1 MGVLDRFLNAM
12 KRNDNDGFDDDD
24 FLDDEM
30 DDFEEEAPKKRF
42 FKKQNEE
49 DDLGDLDMDEKVPSG
64 KEKSKAKSFQK
75 SGSTSSPRPYSTS
88 SAKTSN
94 SGKISQMRT
103 TKKSVAGM
111 EVCVIKP
118 RSMEDTREITDTL
131 LANCTV
137 VLNMEGLDVDIAQR
151 IIDFSS
157 GSCYAIDGNLKN
169 ICEALNL
176 SADHLLDLK
185 PLDTDAYDYTIFHV
199 LMEQCPN
206 SYRDGLYRVMSAYVQ
221 SVSEALKKEGS

>member
-12 KRNDNDGFDDDD
+12 KLNDNDGFDDDD

-131 LANCTV
+131 LASCT
-137 VLNMEGLDVDIAQR
+137 IW
-151 IIDFSS
+151 
-157 GSCYAIDGNLKN
+157 K
-169 ICEALNL
+169 
-176 SADHLLDLK
+176 
-185 PLDTDAYDYTIFHV
+185 V
-199 LMEQCPN
+199 LMLILHRESLILHPVPAMQ
-206 SYRDGLYRVMSAYVQ
+206 STVIFRKSAILFLSLRRPVWKFP
-221 SVSEALKKEGS
+221 EIFRKF

>member
-12 KRNDNDGFDDDD
+12 KLNDNDGFDDDD

-137 VLNMEGLDVDIAQR
+137 VLNMEGLDVRCMRGFR
-151 IIDFSS
+151 IRDRISFLSFREQWPLLLPGRCFPMAFRS
-157 GSCYAIDGNLKN
+157 ISN
-169 ICEALNL
+169 IPKGCRQ
-176 SADHLLDLK
+176 S
-185 PLDTDAYDYTIFHV
+185 
-199 LMEQCPN
+199 ME
-206 SYRDGLYRVMSAYVQ
+206 V
-221 SVSEALKKEGS
+221 

>member
-1 MGVLDRFLNAM
+1 MTFWM
-12 KRNDNDGFDDDD
+12 TKW
-24 FLDDEM
+24 M
-30 DDFEEEAPKKRF
+30 ISKKRF

-157 GSCYAIDGNLKN
+157 GSCYAIDGNLQKVSN
-169 ICEALNL
+169 FIFIITPSGVEVSGDFQEILNGVDMPSL
-176 SADHLLDLK
+176 GNK
-185 PLDTDAYDYTIFHV
+185 F
-199 LMEQCPN
+199 
-206 SYRDGLYRVMSAYVQ
+206 
-221 SVSEALKKEGS
+221 

>member
-12 KRNDNDGFDDDD
+12 KLNDNDGFDDDD

-88 SAKTSN
+88 SAKTYDK
-94 SGKISQMRT
+94 KIRCRN
-103 TKKSVAGM
+103 G
-111 EVCVIKP
+111 
-118 RSMEDTREITDTL
+118 SMCNQTAFYGRHK
-131 LANCTV
+131 
-137 VLNMEGLDVDIAQR
+137 R
-151 IIDFSS
+151 
-157 GSCYAIDGNLKN
+157 
-169 ICEALNL
+169 
-176 SADHLLDLK
+176 
-185 PLDTDAYDYTIFHV
+185 DY
-199 LMEQCPN
+199 
-206 SYRDGLYRVMSAYVQ
+206 
-221 SVSEALKKEGS
+221 